1 MMQAFRS
8 SAKVIAIVFAVLMV
22 LFLIQLSGIG
32 GGSGA
37 GVSSTSVG
45 KVNGRTIDTRTY
57 QQVVQDRI
65 QLIQQQSPQT
75 LTLDDIE
82 RIRDEVWEEFVS
94 NTVLNAEYVRRKI
107 SVSPGEVADFL
118 RNVPPPELQ
127 QQPDFQTD
135 GQFDMAKYQRWLT
148 SSVGMQ
154 YVPLLEAQYRSE
166 LMRSKLLRVVTADV
180 YLSDAAL
187 WERYRDANE
196 AITIGVTAIIPRRVI
211 PDSAVEVT
219 DDEITAYYRS
229 HTEDL
234 TRPETAY
241 LSAVVLPRAP
251 NASDTATAF
260 ARAEQVRQEIL
271 DGTPFAEV
279 ARRESVDTVSGN
291 AGGDLGSWTRG
302 SFAPSFDSAAFT
314 MRLNTISQ
322 PVLTEFGYHLI
333 EVTAR
338 RADTAEGRHILIPIE
353 LAGAHRDLV
362 DSQADSMEALGAE
375 RLDPAALD
383 TVARALG
390 LPVYPAAPLQPGS
403 RVQVGNLIVPD
414 AGVWAFRAQ
423 AGEVSPII
431 EDSRNF
437 YLFRL
442 DSLQPEGVPPLTDPT
457 VRAAVAEEVRS
468 VKKWDAARAVGR
480 QYLDRL
486 ERGEA
491 MAQAAEAM
499 GLAYREVGP
508 FVRTRPP
515 FPNPMLVGTAFGL
528 APGTRSGLL
537 DTSDG
542 LYVLHVLNR
551 VPADSSEFLKT
562 LDEYRAQEVRLV
574 RQDRV
579 RNYLTALRAS
589 AEVVDRRDELYRT
602 AAQLEADAE
611 RQQSRGQGAVGY

>member
-8 SAKVIAIVFAVLMV
+8 SAKIIAIVFAVLMV

-37 GVSSTSVG
+37 GSPTTSVG
-45 KVNGRTIDTRTY
+45 KVNGRSIDTRTY

-82 RIRDEVWEEFVS
+82 RIRDDVWEEFVS
-94 NTVLNAEYVRRKI
+94 NTVLNSEYARRKI
-107 SVSPGEVADFL
+107 AVSPGEVAEFL

-127 QQPDFQTD
+127 QQPEFQTD
-135 GQFDMAKYQRWLT
+135 GQFDISKYQRWLT

-154 YVPLLEAQYRSE
+154 YVPLLEAQYRNE

-196 AITIGVTAIIPRRVI
+196 AVTIGVTAIIPRRVV
-211 PDSAVEVT
+211 PDSAVVVT
-219 DDEITAYYRS
+219 DDEITAYYRD
-229 HTEDL
+229 HAEDL
-234 TRPETAY
+234 MRPKTAY

-251 NASDTATAF
+251 DASDTAAAL
-260 ARAEQVRQEIL
+260 ARATELRQEIL

-279 ARRESVDTVSGN
+279 ARRESADTVSGN

-302 SFAPSFDSAAFT
+302 SFAPTFDSAAFA
-314 MRLNTISQ
+314 MRLNTISS
-322 PVLTEFGYHLI
+322 PVLSEFGFHLI

-353 LAGAHRDLV
+353 LTGAHRDLV
-362 DSQADSMEALGAE
+362 DAQADSMEALGAE

-383 TVARALG
+383 TVARVLG
-390 LPVYPAAPLQPGS
+390 LPIYPAAPLQPGG
-403 RVQVGNLIVPD
+403 RVQVGNLVVPD
-414 AGVWAFRAQ
+414 AGIWAFRAQ
-423 AGEVSPII
+423 VGEVSPIV

-442 DSLQPEGVPPLTDPT
+442 DSLQPEGVPPLSDPT
-457 VRAAVAEEVRS
+457 VRASVAAEVRS
-468 VKKWDAARAVGR
+468 LKKWDAARVIGR
-480 QYLDRL
+480 TYMDHL
-486 ERGEA
+486 EQGEA
-491 MAQAAEAM
+491 MAAAAEAM

-515 FPNPMLVGTAFGL
+515 LPNPILIGTAFGL
-528 APGTRSGLL
+528 AVGQRSGLL
-537 DTSDG
+537 DTDPG
-542 LYVLHVLNR
+542 LYVVRVLQR
-551 VPADSSEFLKT
+551 EPADSAEFLKI
-562 LDEYRAQEVRLV
+562 LDEYRTQEIRLV

-579 RNYLTALRAS
+579 RNYLAALRSS
-589 AEVVDRRDELYRT
+589 ATVVDRRDELYRT
-602 AAQLEADAE
+602 AAQLEAEAE
-611 RQQSRGQGAVGY
+611 RQQGLSQSVRY

>member
-8 SAKVIAIVFAVLMV
+8 SAKIIAIVFAVLMV

-45 KVNGRTIDTRTY
+45 KVNGRSIDTRTY

-65 QLIQQQSPQT
+65 QLVQQQSPQT

-82 RIRDEVWEEFVS
+82 RIRDDVWEEFVS
-94 NTVLNAEYVRRKI
+94 NTVLNAEYARRKI

-135 GQFDMAKYQRWLT
+135 GRFDMAKYQRWLT

-166 LMRSKLLRVVTADV
+166 LMRSKLLRLVTADV

-196 AITIGVTAIIPRRVI
+196 AVTIGVTALIPRRVI
-211 PDSAVEVT
+211 PDSAVAVT

-229 HTEDL
+229 HAEDL
-234 TRPETAY
+234 KRPKTAY

-251 NASDTATAF
+251 DASDTAAAF
-260 ARAEQVRQEIL
+260 ARAEQARQEIL

-279 ARRESVDTVSGN
+279 ARRESADTVSGN

-302 SFAPSFDSAAFT
+302 SFAPAFDSAAFA
-314 MRLNTISQ
+314 MRLNTLST
-322 PVLTEFGYHLI
+322 PVLSEFGYHII
-333 EVTAR
+333 EVTSR

-353 LAGAHRDLV
+353 LAGTHRDLV

-383 TVARALG
+383 TVARALA
-390 LPVYPAAPLQPGS
+390 LPIYRAAPLQPGTQ
-403 RVQVGNLIVPD
+403 VLVGNLVVPD

-423 AGEVSPII
+423 VGEVSPII

-442 DSLQPEGVPPLTDPT
+442 DSLQPEGVPPLADST
-457 VRAAVAEEVRS
+457 VRAAVTEEVRS
-468 VKKWDAARAVGR
+468 LKKWDAARARG
-480 QYLDRL
+480 QEYLDRL
-486 ERGEA
+486 TAGA
-491 MAQAAEAM
+491 SMAQAAEAM
-499 GLAYREVGP
+499 GLPYREVGP

-515 FPNPMLVGTAFGL
+515 FPNPILVGTAFGL

-542 LYVLHVLNR
+542 LYVIQVLR
-551 VPADSSEFLKT
+551 HEAADSSQFLNI
-562 LDEYRAQEVRLV
+562 LAEYRTQEIRQV

-589 AEVVDRRDELYRT
+589 ATVVDRRDDLYRT
-602 AAQLEADAE
+602 AAQLEAEAE
-611 RQQSRGQGAVGY
+611 RQQSRSQGAVGY